1 MLQSMG
7 SQRVRHTLVTEQQQ
21 QKCVLEKSIMQK
33 ESRDPEEVTS
43 WAGDDDIHVEM
54 YSIDTLIFH
63 SSSKYL
69 LSTYY
74 VHQSLYHI
82 FQLDYLGPTCM

>member
-1 MLQSMG
+1 MLQFMG

-63 SSSKYL
+63 SSSKYFL
-69 LSTYY
+69 GACY
-74 VHQSLYHI
+74 VLGAV
-82 FQLDYLGPTCM
+82 LDNSD